1 MSNPP
6 NLVEKAT
13 FGAGCFWCVEAVFQ
27 QLRGV
32 QQVVSG
38 YTGGKKAN
46 PTYKEIC
53 TGTTDHAE
61 VAQITFNP
69 QEISFETLLD
79 IFWKTHDP
87 TTLNRQGADTGT
99 QYRSAIFYE
108 NETQKKM
115 AEQSKQKM
123 EASRFWPDPIVTEI
137 SPLQTFYPAES
148 YHQNYFQENPGNPYC
163 QQVLVPKLQ
172 KLKKMFSNKLK

>member
-1 MSNPP
+1 
-6 NLVEKAT
+6 
-13 FGAGCFWCVEAVFQ
+13 
-27 QLRGV
+27 
-32 QQVVSG
+32 
-38 YTGGKKAN
+38 
-46 PTYKEIC
+46 
-53 TGTTDHAE
+53 